1 MINSLETFK
10 KDMWDFWKNDMYRGY
25 PEDALNNY
33 NQITDSDWTQLYI
46 NHVEQQIDSLNYD
59 LTVDLR
65 WLYPPE
71 RIALT
76 RDLKA
81 YKARLKELK
90 KERE

>member
-1 MINSLETFK
+1 MADSLETFK
-10 KDMWDFWKNDMYRGY
+10 KNMWDFWKNDMYLGY

-46 NHVEQQIDSLNYD
+46 EHIEKQIDSLNYD
-59 LTVDLR
+59 LTTDLR
-65 WLYPPE
+65 WLIPPE

-81 YKARLKELK
+81 YKTILKTLK
-90 KERE
+90 TEVK